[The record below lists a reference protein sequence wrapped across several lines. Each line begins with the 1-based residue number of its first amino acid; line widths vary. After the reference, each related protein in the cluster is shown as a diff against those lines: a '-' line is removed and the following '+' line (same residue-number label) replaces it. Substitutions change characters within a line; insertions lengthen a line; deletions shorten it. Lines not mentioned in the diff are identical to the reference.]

1 VIKPSITLQELRR
14 RIYRK
19 AKAEKQWRF
28 WGLYVHVTKRE
39 TLTAAYQEAKANDGS
54 PGIDEASFQSIEERG
69 VEKFLAEIRG
79 ELLAGRYKPSKNRR
93 VEIPKGNGKTRRLGI
108 PTIKDRVV
116 QGALKLILEPIFE
129 ADFHQSSYAYR
140 PKRTAHQALDR
151 VVHGL
156 IQGLTQVIDVD
167 LKSYFD
173 NIRHHLVL
181 RKLAGRVKDPAI
193 LHLIKQILKA
203 NGKRGVP
210 QGGVLSPLLANLYLN
225 DLDKAMEEEMVKRR
239 REGKWERVIYTRYA
253 DDMVV
258 LVDGYPQWRP
268 QVCVIK
274 QRMEEELKKV
284 DVEIN
289 KEKTR
294 VVDFGT
300 GGSFGFLGFDLR
312 EARNRLGKRFL
323 LRTPMKK
330 KQSEL
335 VRRIGRILKFSRHRK
350 LKDVL
355 ELIRPIIVGWVNYF
369 RVGNSRRAFD
379 WIRFEMMKKIRR
391 FAMKQKGRPGCG
403 WKRWSN
409 ETIYK
414 EWGLVN
420 NYTVRYF
427 YRSPAKVLPAAR
439 QIASYERRAQESR
452 MTERVTS
459 GLMRRGLETDL
470 R

>member
-19 AKAEKQWRF
+19 AKAEKQRRF

-54 PGIDEASFQSIEERG
+54 PGIDGESFQSIEAKG
-69 VEKFLAEIRG
+69 VEKFLAEIGR
-79 ELLAGRYKPSKNRR
+79 ELIAGTYKPSKNRR

-116 QGALKLILEPIFE
+116 QGAVKLILEPIFE
-129 ADFHQSSYAYR
+129 ADFHPSSYGYR
-140 PKRTAHQALDR
+140 PQRTAHQALDR

-156 IQGLTQVIDVD
+156 VQGLTRVIDVD

-173 NIRHHLVL
+173 NIRHHLL
-181 RKLAGRVKDPAI
+181 LQKLGKRVEDPQV
-193 LHLIKQILKA
+193 LHLIKQVLKA

-225 DLDKAMEEEMVKRR
+225 ELDQAMEEEMVKRR

-258 LVDGYPQWRP
+258 LVDGYPQWQPHVGMIQKRL
-268 QVCVIK
+268 
-274 QRMEEELKKV
+274 EEELRK
-284 DVEIN
+284 VEIEIN
-289 KEKTR
+289 EEKTR
-294 VVDFGT
+294 VVEFARD
-300 GGSFGFLGFDLR
+300 GSFGFLGFDLR
-312 EARNRLGKRFL
+312 EARNRLGKRFV

-335 VRRIGRILKFSRHRK
+335 VRRIGRILKYSRHRK
-350 LKDVL
+350 LTDVL
-355 ELIRPIIVGWVNYF
+355 EMIRPVIVGWVNYF

-391 FAMKQKGRPGCG
+391 FVMKQKGRPGCG

-420 NYTVRYF
+420 HYTVRYF
-427 YRSPAKVLPAAR
+427 YRSPVKVLPAH
-439 QIASYERRAQESR
+439 
-452 MTERVTS
+452 
-459 GLMRRGLETDL
+459 
-470 R
+470 